1 MPRYRTRPKKV
12 KKKKKAPKQLPRDPR
27 KMLNWAGRG
36 TNKDYEKLRSLAKK
50 YLNKRPSYID
60 NAAAEKLTR
69 IDKML
74 MIEEIQAN
82 EQHDVSAGGFLDAIN
97 WLLGKVPYG
106 SYVWPLKAG
115 QTSINAMKGDGLNEV
130 DEQYAR
136 LVGATYGPMED
147 RPFVLDHWKRQPQ
160 FDSPYVGVWDNPDGH
175 RLISVRGTQGAA
187 DIGQDFLIGV
197 TGTTMNLIGDDLL

>member
-1 MPRYRTRPKKV
+1 MPSYRTRPKKV
-12 KKKKKAPKQLPRDPR
+12 LKKKKKAPKQLPRDPR

-130 DEQYAR
+130 DE
-136 LVGATYGPMED
+136 
-147 RPFVLDHWKRQPQ
+147 
-160 FDSPYVGVWDNPDGH
+160 
-175 RLISVRGTQGAA
+175 
-187 DIGQDFLIGV
+187 
-197 TGTTMNLIGDDLL
+197 